1 MEEKELLDGIIKGDA
16 VFRLITPD
24 YWNGKPLKEP
34 GCEGWK
40 DYNISVVTTCMGR
53 LGDVK
58 QTLRRN
64 IDDNLDDVGVRKSE
78 VKFEWLLLDYNS
90 NDGLA
95 GWVEGEMRDYV
106 ASGVLTFYRTEDP
119 QSYSMAHSRN
129 VCFRLAR
136 GEIVNSVDADNLV
149 GKGFVEKINLLANER
164 PEKAVFAK
172 GRRMLRGRLGFYKG
186 EFMEQLGGYD
196 EELGGYGHED
206 HDLLYRAF
214 ALGFRMMWFGGQHY
228 STVNPNKHDV
238 ANFDN
243 KEWRYTERRNKLVSY
258 YNIYNKRFKANRWR
272 EWGRAQVERNF
283 SGVVTCS
290 I

>member
-1 MEEKELLDGIIKGDA
+1 MDEKELFDAIINGKAVFNLFTADYWDGIPKR
-16 VFRLITPD
+16 V
-24 YWNGKPLKEP
+24 P

-40 DYNISVVTTCMGR
+40 PYTITMVTTSMDR
-53 LGDVK
+53 LGDVR
-58 QTLRRN
+58 QTLKRN
-64 IDDNLDDVGVRKSE
+64 IDDNVSHGGVGCAS
-78 VKFEWLLLDYNS
+78 FDWLLLDYNS
-90 NDGLA
+90 ADGLA
-95 GWVEGEMRDYV
+95 KWVEKEMKEYIDLGLLV
-106 ASGVLTFYRTEDP
+106 FYRTEDP
-119 QSYSMAHSRN
+119 KSYSMAHSRN

-136 GEIVNSVDADNLV
+136 GEVVNSVDADNLV

-164 PEKAVFAK
+164 PEKSVFAK
-172 GRRMLRGRLGFYKG
+172 GRRMLRGRLGFYKS

-228 STVNPNKHDV
+228 ATVNPHKHDV
-238 ANFDN
+238 SNFDN
-243 KEWRYTERRNKLVSY
+243 KEWRYTERRNKIISY
-258 YNIYNKRFKANRWR
+258 YNIMSKRYKANPWR
-272 EWGRAQVERNF
+272 EWGRAYVEKNF